1 MTTPESRLWQSLKPH
16 LSELGRAVRLE
27 NAATE
32 SLPDVAVI
40 CPTTT
45 FWIELKITR
54 GHRVRMPKFQHIFA
68 RDIAERS
75 PLRVWMLADYHKTLV
90 VIQYSTIKDIEPCKN
105 QKYVEYDI
113 RLSPKVELRYDEIA
127 SFLNGRLL

>member
-1 MTTPESRLWQSLKPH
+1 MTTPESRLWISVKPY
-16 LSELGRAVRLE
+16 LSELGKAVRLE
-27 NAATE
+27 NAAAE

-40 CPTTT
+40 CPRTT

-75 PLRVWMLADYHKTLV
+75 PLRVWMMAIYHDDL
-90 VIQYSTIKDIEPCKN
+90 IIIPYNTIKKIEPCKN
-105 QKYVEYDI
+105 EKYVEYDI
-113 RLSPKVELRYDEIA
+113 RNGPITTLEYSAIIPFFGELMK
-127 SFLNGRLL
+127 